1 MNTDLWKYC
10 TKEQCRTFILSMN
23 LLGNVNWTE
32 ERQLACLYSI
42 SNHTEQHYNRAS
54 ILKKD
59 GSKRHLLMPDPLLK
73 GIQRN
78 LLHHI
83 LDQIPISIYAT
94 AYQKKSDIRNNAAA
108 HLSKKQVLNLDI
120 KDFFDTIVFYMVYQ
134 AAFPR
139 IYFPPA
145 AASLL
150 THLCCVYDRLPQGA
164 PTSAAISNLV
174 MKPFDDYMGNWCE
187 QQSICYTRY
196 CDDMTFSGE
205 FDAEKVKRRAG
216 NFLSAMGFSLN
227 HKKTRVRTVSMRQVV
242 TGIVVNEKLQV
253 SREYRRKLRQE
264 IYYIKKYGVVS
275 HLKQIEDQK
284 YLPIGE
290 EGVKRYLR
298 TQIGKVNYVL
308 HINPEDAY
316 FKEAVPYLKSCL
328 DTKTFL

>member
-1 MNTDLWKYC
+1 
-10 TKEQCRTFILSMN
+10 MN

-59 GSKRHLLMPDPLLK
+59 GSKRYLLMPDPLLK

-94 AYQKKSDIRNNAAA
+94 AYQKKSDIRNNAEA
-108 HLSKKQVLNLDI
+108 HLSKKQVLSLDI
-120 KDFFDTIVFYMVYQ
+120 EDFFDTIVFYMVYQ

-174 MKPFDDYMGNWCE
+174 MKPFDDYMGRWCE
-187 QQSICYTRY
+187 QKKIRYTRY

-205 FDAEKVKRRAG
+205 FDADQVKCKVG
-216 NFLSAMGFSLN
+216 NFLGAMGFSLN
-227 HKKTRVRTVSMRQVV
+227 QKKTRVRTASMRQVV
-242 TGIVVNEKLQV
+242 TGIVVNEKLQA

-264 IYYIKKYGVVS
+264 IYYIKKYGIVS
-275 HLKQIEDQK
+275 HLKQIGDHK
-284 YLPIGE
+284 YLPMGE
-290 EGVKRYLR
+290 EGLKSYLR
-298 TQIGKVNYVL
+298 AQIGKVNYVL
-308 HINPEDAY
+308 HVNPEDAY
-316 FKEAVPYLKSCL
+316 FKEAVRYLKSCL